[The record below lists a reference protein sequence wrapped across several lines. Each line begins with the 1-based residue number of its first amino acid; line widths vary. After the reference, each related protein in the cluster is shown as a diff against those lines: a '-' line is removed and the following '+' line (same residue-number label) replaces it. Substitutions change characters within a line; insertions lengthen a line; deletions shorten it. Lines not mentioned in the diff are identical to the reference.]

1 MLKLWRGDDARG
13 GRMMMTTD
21 DDNGPL
27 VTVFETADPALLPLA
42 SASLDAASI
51 DYGFRP
57 AAGQFPVVFGHPAAF
72 VDADGAVEIV
82 VRSAD
87 ADRARDLLA
96 DLEQVERGA
105 PLRAAAPVAPSATPA
120 ASGPPTVTL
129 TEAGSGA
136 SIGRITDTQLRWLV
150 DGLEGESSDDR
161 DYYIDSATIDLLASA
176 GADGDLVNLL
186 RRALGSRE
194 GFEIAWA
201 RD

>member
-1 MLKLWRGDDARG
+1 MLKVWRGDDARG
-13 GRMMMTTD
+13 GPMIMTTH

-27 VTVFETADPALLPLA
+27 VTVFETVDPALLPLA
-42 SASLDAASI
+42 SATLDAASI

-105 PLRAAAPVAPSATPA
+105 PLSAAAPVAPSAPPA
-120 ASGPPTVTL
+120 ASGPPTITL

-136 SIGRITDTQLRWLV
+136 VIGRITDTQWRWLADV
-150 DGLEGESSDDR
+150 LEEESSDDR
-161 DYYIDSATIDLLASA
+161 DYYLDSATIDLLASA
-176 GADGDLVNLL
+176 GADADLINLL

>member
-1 MLKLWRGDDARG
+1 
-13 GRMMMTTD
+13 MTTH

-42 SASLDAASI
+42 SATLDAASI

-105 PLRAAAPVAPSATPA
+105 PLTAAAPVTPSARRA
-120 ASGPPTVTL
+120 ASGPPTITL

-136 SIGRITDTQLRWLV
+136 LIGRITDSQLQCLV

-161 DYYIDSATIDLLASA
+161 DYYIDSATIDLLAGV
-176 GADGDLVNLL
+176 GADVDLVNML
-186 RRALGSRE
+186 RRTLGSRE

-201 RD
+201 RE

>member
-1 MLKLWRGDDARG
+1 
-13 GRMMMTTD
+13 MMTTH
-21 DDNGPL
+21 DDNAPL

-42 SASLDAASI
+42 SAALDAASI

-57 AAGQFPVVFGHPAAF
+57 VAGQFPVVFGHPAAF

-105 PLRAAAPVAPSATPA
+105 PLSAAAPVAPAAPPA
-120 ASGPPTVTL
+120 ASGPPTITL
-129 TEAGSGA
+129 TEAGSGGV
-136 SIGRITDTQLRWLV
+136 IGRITDAQLRWLV
-150 DGLEGESSDDR
+150 DELEGESADDR
-161 DYYIDSATIDLLASA
+161 DYYVDAATIDLLASA
-176 GADGDLVNLL
+176 GADADLVNLL

-194 GFEIAWA
+194 GFEMAWA
-201 RD
+201 RG

>member
-1 MLKLWRGDDARG
+1 
-13 GRMMMTTD
+13 MTTRD
-21 DDNGPL
+21 DTGPL
-27 VTVFETADPALLPLA
+27 VMVFETADPALLPLA
-42 SASLDAASI
+42 SATLDAASI

-105 PLRAAAPVAPSATPA
+105 PLRAAAPVAPSAPA
-120 ASGPPTVTL
+120 AANGPQTITL
-129 TEAGSGA
+129 TEAGSSA
-136 SIGRITDTQLRWLV
+136 FVGRITEGQLRCLV
-150 DGLEGESSDDR
+150 GALEGESSDDR
-161 DYYIDSATIDLLASA
+161 DYYIDSATIDLLAST
-176 GADGDLVNLL
+176 GADADLVTLL

-201 RD
+201 RE